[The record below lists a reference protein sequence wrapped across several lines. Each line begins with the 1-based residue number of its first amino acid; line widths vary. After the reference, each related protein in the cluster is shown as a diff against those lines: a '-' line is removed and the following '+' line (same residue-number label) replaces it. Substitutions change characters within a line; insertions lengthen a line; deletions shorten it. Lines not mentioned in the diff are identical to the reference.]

1 MQEPA
6 QTQKANARRAAVTGA
21 ERIVV
26 KVGTRVLT
34 RTDGRLALSR
44 HAEVVEVLADLRSK
58 GRELL
63 LVTSG
68 AVGLGRDAL
77 KLSETPSDTG
87 ARQACAAIGQSRLMA
102 LYELAFERFGV
113 LCAQVL
119 LTQGDFSDRA
129 HYLNLRSTLQALLKR
144 GVVPIINE
152 NDVVS
157 TDELATEGG
166 RVFGDNDKLSALV
179 ASKLDADLLV
189 LLTDVAGVFDK
200 DPRSSSDA
208 KLVGTMSDPDV
219 TALQL
224 TGSVSGAGRGGM
236 RSKVDAAAIAARS
249 GCHAII
255 ASGLEAGVL
264 GRVLSG
270 EEVGTWFPARGALSA
285 RRRWI
290 AFATAPRGVLHLD
303 EGAVRAL
310 IERGASLLAAGVT
323 RVDGEFKQGEV
334 VEMRGPDGTMVAR
347 GIVEVDAAE
356 ARAWADGVA
365 PDGVRNRSAL
375 VDRDCLVVEK

>member
-1 MQEPA
+1 MEEQL
-6 QTQKANARRAAVTGA
+6 QSQKGDARRAAVNAA

-34 RTDGRLALSR
+34 RGDGRLALSR

-77 KLSETPSDTG
+77 GLTETPSDT
-87 ARQACAAIGQSRLMA
+87 ATRQACAAIGQSRLMA
-102 LYELAFERFGV
+102 LYEQGFARFGV

-129 HYLNLRSTLQALLKR
+129 HYLSLRLTLQALLKR

-157 TDELATEGG
+157 TDELSMEGG

-189 LLTDVAGVFDK
+189 LLTDVPGVFDK
-200 DPRSSSDA
+200 DPRSSPDA
-208 KLVGTMSDPDV
+208 KLVGTMSDPDGSS
-219 TALQL
+219 LQI

-236 RSKVDAAAIAARS
+236 RSKVDAAAIASRS

-255 ASGLEAGVL
+255 ASGVQPGVL
-264 GRVLSG
+264 GRVLDG
-270 EEVGTWFPARGALSA
+270 DEVGTWFPARGALSA

-290 AFATAPRGVLHLD
+290 AFATAPKGVLHLD
-303 EGAVRAL
+303 DGAVRAL
-310 IERGASLLAAGVT
+310 VERGASLLAAGVT
-323 RVDGEFKQGEV
+323 RVDGEFKQGEI
-334 VEMRGPDGTMVAR
+334 VEMRAPDGSLVAR
-347 GIVEVDAAE
+347 GIAEVDAAD
-356 ARAWADGVA
+356 ARAWAEGVA
-365 PDGVRNRSAL
+365 PEGARNRSAL